1 MGQSAANLVDMRDVS
16 FSRGERCIFD
26 NISLTVPRGKI
37 TAIMGPS
44 GIGKTTLLRL
54 IGGQIPPDKGEIL
67 FDGENVPA
75 MSRSRL
81 YTVRKRMSML
91 FQSGALFTDMN
102 VFDNVAYPL
111 REHTNLPAPLLKS
124 VVMMKLEAVGL
135 RGAAKLMPSE
145 LSGGMARRAALA
157 RAIALE
163 PDLIMF
169 DEPFVGQDPITMGV
183 LVKLIS
189 ELNSALGVTC
199 VVVSHDVPEG
209 AQYCGSHLDHG
220 GQKKSSLTVALR
232 RCRRR
237 RTRAC
242 VSSLTALPTGRFRS
256 AIRRATITLIYSKQG
271 VKPLMLLNALAAL
284 GHSGI
289 KTVRT
294 FGRAGLMLFNAIIG
308 KPEFRKHAPLLVRQL
323 YNVGVL
329 SMLIIIVS
337 GVFIG
342 MVLGLQGYLV
352 LTTYSAETS
361 LGMLVALSL
370 LRELGPVVA
379 ALLFAG
385 RAGSALT
392 AEIGLMRATEQ
403 LSSMEMMAVDPL
415 RRVISPRFWAGVIS
429 LPLLTIIFVAVGIWG
444 GSLVGVSWKGIDAG
458 FFWSAM
464 QNAVDWR
471 MDLVNCLIKSVVF
484 AITVTWIALF
494 NGYDAIPTSA
504 GISRATTRTV
514 VHASLAV
521 LGLDFVLTALMFG
534 N

>member
-1 MGQSAANLVDMRDVS
+1 
-16 FSRGERCIFD
+16 
-26 NISLTVPRGKI
+26 
-37 TAIMGPS
+37 
-44 GIGKTTLLRL
+44 
-54 IGGQIPPDKGEIL
+54 
-67 FDGENVPA
+67 
-75 MSRSRL
+75 
-81 YTVRKRMSML
+81 ML
-91 FQSGALFTDMN
+91 F
-102 VFDNVAYPL
+102 
-111 REHTNLPAPLLKS
+111 
-124 VVMMKLEAVGL
+124 
-135 RGAAKLMPSE
+135 
-145 LSGGMARRAALA
+145 
-157 RAIALE
+157 
-163 PDLIMF
+163 
-169 DEPFVGQDPITMGV
+169 
-183 LVKLIS
+183 
-189 ELNSALGVTC
+189 
-199 VVVSHDVPEG
+199 
-209 AQYCGSHLDHG
+209 
-220 GQKKSSLTVALR
+220 
-232 RCRRR
+232 
-237 RTRAC
+237 
-242 VSSLTALPTGRFRS
+242 
-256 AIRRATITLIYSKQG
+256 
-271 VKPLMLLNALAAL
+271 NALAAL
-284 GHSGI
+284 GHRGI
-289 KTVRT
+289 KTTAT
-294 FGRAGLMLFNAIIG
+294 FGRAGLMLFNAVVG

-337 GVFIG
+337 GLFIG

-444 GSLVGVSWKGIDAG
+444 GALVGVSWKGIDGG
-458 FFWSAM
+458 FFWTAM

-471 MDLVNCLIKSVVF
+471 MDLVNCLIKSLVNCLIKSLVF